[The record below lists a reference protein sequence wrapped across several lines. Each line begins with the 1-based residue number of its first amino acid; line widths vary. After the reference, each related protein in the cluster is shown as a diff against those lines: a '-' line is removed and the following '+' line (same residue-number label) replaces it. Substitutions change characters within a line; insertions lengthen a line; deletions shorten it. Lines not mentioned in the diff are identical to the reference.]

1 MDDTLQVLGHA
12 GFTWGAW
19 MMQYWSEI
27 GAAILMLLQG
37 SLLVWKLYDK
47 WKGNDRRREKH
58 E

>member
-19 MMQYWSEI
+19 LMSHWSEC
-27 GAAILMLLQG
+27 AAGLLMLLQG
-37 SLLVWKLYDK
+37 ALLVWKLYDR
-47 WKGNDRRREKH
+47 WKGNDRRRRH